1 MPEDISSDPFGSSPA
16 PRNVVAKRS
25 LAASRSTHVTS
36 NAIGT
41 RQEVPVAWD
50 PISSSIPD
58 SPMVQTNAPA
68 VNRARS
74 LSIIS
79 IGDSCSSDSDD
90 DLPPLAQFDLSQ
102 PATNSTVHTYTHTYS
117 NPAPASKPSKTTS
130 SRPFARTTSL
140 ASGERAKKR
149 EERDA
154 SKAAEKEQKRRERE
168 NLKEQKRL
176 EKEQAAAIAE
186 VNKARTDRKISAMEM
201 IAELP
206 ASLEAGLRVQVE
218 TFLEQMGVPY
228 CSWDSPVS
236 NIIRWKRKINSRFD
250 DESGQW
256 VPAPLR
262 VEDESHIVKVVT
274 ADELVTLAVEKR
286 LAEDVHA
293 LKEHFANNKII
304 YILEG
309 VTTWMRKNRNLRNR
323 QFTSNARQETNTAA
337 PRRRNNQPAQE
348 YIDEDLIEDAMLEL
362 QVEHGMLIHHTS
374 IPLETAQW
382 IASFTQH
389 ISTIPYKK
397 QRDDA
402 TATARFCM
410 DSGQV
415 KTGEDNRDT
424 YIRMLQE
431 IFRVTAPIAYSVAG
445 EFGSVTKLVN
455 GLSEEGSKRLENVH
469 KSANKDGALSDRV
482 IGPAISRRLHKIF
495 TGTDEMSTDV

>member
-1 MPEDISSDPFGSSPA
+1 
-16 PRNVVAKRS
+16 
-25 LAASRSTHVTS
+25 
-36 NAIGT
+36 
-41 RQEVPVAWD
+41 
-50 PISSSIPD
+50 
-58 SPMVQTNAPA
+58 
-68 VNRARS
+68 
-74 LSIIS
+74 
-79 IGDSCSSDSDD
+79 
-90 DLPPLAQFDLSQ
+90 
-102 PATNSTVHTYTHTYS
+102 
-117 NPAPASKPSKTTS
+117 
-130 SRPFARTTSL
+130 
-140 ASGERAKKR
+140 
-149 EERDA
+149 
-154 SKAAEKEQKRRERE
+154 
-168 NLKEQKRL
+168 
-176 EKEQAAAIAE
+176 
-186 VNKARTDRKISAMEM
+186 MEM
-201 IAELP
+201 ITKLP
-206 ASLEAGLRVQVE
+206 TSLEAGLRVQVE
-218 TFLEQMGVPY
+218 TFLEQMGVQY
-228 CSWDSPVS
+228 GSWESPVS
-236 NIIRWKRKINSRFD
+236 NVICWKRKITSRFD

-262 VEDESHIVKVVT
+262 VEDENHIVKILT
-274 ADELVTLAVEKR
+274 ADELVTLALENK
-286 LAEDVHA
+286 LDEDVQA
-293 LKEHFANNKII
+293 LQEKFTGKKTI

-323 QFTSNARQETNTAA
+323 QFTSNVRQETAAA
-337 PRRRNNQPAQE
+337 PRRRNNQPIQE
-348 YIDEDLIEDAMLEL
+348 YIEEDIIEDAMLEL
-362 QVEHGMLIHHTS
+362 QVQHGMLIHHTS

-397 QRDDA
+397 QRDEA

-455 GLSEEGSKRLENVH
+455 GLSEGGSKRLEAVH